1 MQDILATIASRQT
14 QKLRADTL
22 NNAFIQALD
31 WDRIITSLSAVF
43 LAFKAMDDLY
53 INPCS
58 QGNEW

>member
-31 WDRIITSLSAVF
+31 WDRIITSLSAF
-43 LAFKAMDDLY
+43 FWHSKLWTIY
-53 INPCS
+53 I
-58 QGNEW
+58 